1 MEAVFNRFNSAT
13 AYDGNL
19 IDNSQWSREQIRTAR
34 MVELAPLLRKRGLSL
49 YDRRDGNWEV
59 REYHGLLLK
68 ASYWRWPDRNLA
80 GNAIDFYTKVL
91 GASFSDAMK
100 EITET

>member
-1 MEAVFNRFNSAT
+1 MHPPRDTVSPKRSCP
-13 AYDGNL
+13 
-19 IDNSQWSREQIRTAR
+19 WSLEQIRSAR
-34 MVELAPLLRKRGLSL
+34 MIELAPLLRRRGLTL
-49 YDRRDGNWEV
+49 YERGDENWEV

-91 GASFSDAMK
+91 GASFSDAM
-100 EITET
+100 TELTEG